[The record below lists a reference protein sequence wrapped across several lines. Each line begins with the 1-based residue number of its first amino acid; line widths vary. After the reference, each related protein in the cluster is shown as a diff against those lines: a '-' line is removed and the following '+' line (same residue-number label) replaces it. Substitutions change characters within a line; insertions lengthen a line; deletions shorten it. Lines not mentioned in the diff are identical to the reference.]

1 MSAQGLATPAH
12 RAITAFKRCPCPH
25 PARCGIAAILGAVIR
40 FATRG
45 DAALGD
51 CLAPLFTVRLSGA
64 DGGQLCPV
72 LWSQGTSAQ
81 FRGPLLTDLRVTPLV
96 ALQEAA
102 GDGCPSQPHA
112 QDAIPNGS
120 ASP

>member
-72 LWSQGTSAQ
+72 LWSQGQYAQ
-81 FRGPLLTDLRVTPLV
+81 SRGPLLTALRVTPLV
-96 ALQEAA
+96 AFQEAA
-102 GDGCPSQPHA
+102 AGCLPVAAECAGCHPA
-112 QDAIPNGS
+112 WYR
-120 ASP
+120 